1 MIDTLEAQVR
11 AGKIRCYGASN
22 WDANRLAEA
31 QAYSQ
36 ASGAQGFSAV
46 SNLWSLASV
55 DLAGLPDPTMVA
67 MDDQLWQYHRDQ
79 GLAAIPYTSQAYG
92 VFHKLAAG
100 RRDAIRDMQRKMFLN
115 RETEA
120 RLVRI
125 QSLSRETGLTLTQI
139 VLGYLLSQPFPTLP
153 VFSVRDADQLRDTL
167 TAADVRLP
175 PEALAHLSASI
186 G

>member
-1 MIDTLEAQVR
+1 
-11 AGKIRCYGASN
+11 
-22 WDANRLAEA
+22 
-31 QAYSQ
+31 
-36 ASGAQGFSAV
+36 
-46 SNLWSLASV
+46 
-55 DLAGLPDPTMVA
+55 MVA

-139 VLGYLLSQPFPTLP
+139 VLGYLLSQPFLTLP